1 MSCHGVPVNAIV
13 SEILVLALH
22 DKVTSLIFPVY
33 HLLLGRLNSNA
44 YINFSGYIV
53 LKYISSVLG

>member
-22 DKVTSLIFPVY
+22 KVISLIFPVY
-33 HLLLGRLNSNA
+33 HLLGRLNFNVH
-44 YINFSGYIV
+44 INFSGYMCP
-53 LKYISSVLG
+53 